1 MKKNE
6 IEIEKYF
13 IDYLVKTIKDKNL
26 SSLEVTR
33 TLSDKHKLKIK
44 INNSVSSPTNQEV
57 QTIKVENSSFKR
69 MSLSQKK
76 RSITNKRRKYNK
88 ISYGRYGLFVTFT

>member
-26 SSLEVTR
+26 SSIEVTR

-44 INNSVSSPTNQEV
+44 INNS
-57 QTIKVENSSFKR
+57 F
-69 MSLSQKK
+69 
-76 RSITNKRRKYNK
+76 
-88 ISYGRYGLFVTFT
+88 

>member
-44 INNSVSSPTNQEV
+44 INNSVSSPKNQEY
-57 QTIKVENSSFKR
+57 QTIKVENSSWLAADYLLAGRWKVLFGK
-69 MSLSQKK
+69 LSRHEKK
-76 RSITNKRRKYNK
+76 D
-88 ISYGRYGLFVTFT
+88 

>member
-57 QTIKVENSSFKR
+57 QTIKLENSSFKKLTQIVCTF
-69 MSLSQKK
+69 S
-76 RSITNKRRKYNK
+76 RSPFCGI
-88 ISYGRYGLFVTFT
+88 IFLGH